1 MAAGKEA
8 TVQAKAAKQQNL
20 QLKET
25 GGMLHTRN
33 RGCTLIVC
41 LFITLFSS
49 SKCS

>member
-8 TVQAKAAKQQNL
+8 AAQAKYAKQQNL

-33 RGCTLIVC
+33 SGCTFIV
-41 LFITLFSS
+41 FIHLNF
-49 SKCS
+49 